1 MITAVPPVRD
11 AASPL
16 SAVGPETKRDTAYR
30 RLTMLFDKLLTQAI
44 LGTASDAIIASD
56 QDGVIHFWNQGA
68 ERIFGYASSEA
79 VGQSLDIIVPPDFRQ
94 RHWDGYRRV
103 MQTGESHYSRGDL
116 LSVPAIRKDGTR
128 ISVEFSIVPLKNH
141 EGRVDGMAAI
151 MRDVTK
157 RHDEMR
163 ALKAQLARTGTAP

>member
-1 MITAVPPVRD
+1 MI
-11 AASPL
+11 
-16 SAVGPETKRDTAYR
+16 
-30 RLTMLFDKLLTQAI
+30 FDKILTRAI
-44 LGTASDAIIASD
+44 LGTGSEAIIASD

-68 ERIFGYASSEA
+68 ERIFGYAASEA
-79 VGQSLDIIVPPDFRQ
+79 VGQSLNLIIPPELRQ

-103 MQTGESHYSRGDL
+103 MQTGESQYGRGDL
-116 LSVPAIRKDGTR
+116 LLVPAIRKDGKR

-157 RHDEMR
+157 RHDEMS
-163 ALKAQLARTGTAP
+163 ALKAQVARTGAAP

>member
-1 MITAVPPVRD
+1 MV
-11 AASPL
+11 
-16 SAVGPETKRDTAYR
+16 
-30 RLTMLFDKLLTQAI
+30 FDKLLTRAI
-44 LGTASDAIIASD
+44 LDTASDAIIASD

-68 ERIFGYASSEA
+68 ERIFGYAASEA

-103 MQTGESHYSRGDL
+103 MQTGESHFDRGDL
-116 LSVPAIRKDGTR
+116 LSVPANRKDGTR

-157 RHDEMR
+157 RQEEMR